1 MNSVKIKM
9 KRIGGKHMNF
19 FTFANPTE
27 LIFGKDS
34 VQKLKDKAQSFGK
47 NVLLVY
53 GGGSVKR
60 NGLYDQIV
68 GILKEA
74 DKTIH
79 ELSGVEPNPRL
90 STVHKGI
97 QICKDEH
104 IDFILAVGGGSVIDC
119 TKAIAVGAKFDGE
132 IWDVITRKAV
142 PTGALKFGTVLTL
155 AATGSEMNAG
165 SVITNWETNEK
176 LGWGSKF
183 SYPTFSIL
191 DPQNTFTVPRD
202 QTVYGSVDIMSHVLE
217 SYFHHGTNTKI
228 QDRFCEGILKTVI
241 ETAPIAVENL
251 DNYEARET
259 LLYSGTMALNGILSM
274 GVQGDWA
281 THNIEHAVS
290 AVTDIPHGGGLAI
303 IFPHWMEYVMSE
315 NVDRFGQFAER
326 VFGIE
331 QGTKSK
337 EEWALEGI
345 KALRSFWNSI
355 GAPSKLSEYG
365 ITEDQL
371 EEMSA
376 KTVKYG
382 PFGYFKKLDREDALK
397 ILKAAL

>member
-1 MNSVKIKM
+1 
-9 KRIGGKHMNF
+9 MNF

-290 AVTDIPHGGGLAI
+290 AVSDIPHGGGLAI

-382 PFGYFKKLDREDALK
+382 PFGYFKKLDQEDALK

>member
-1 MNSVKIKM
+1 
-9 KRIGGKHMNF
+9 MNF

-34 VQKLKDKAQSFGK
+34 VQKLKEKAASFGK

-60 NGLYDQIV
+60 NGLFDQIV

-97 QICKDEH
+97 QICKDEN

-119 TKAIAVGAKFDGE
+119 TKAIAVGAKFDGD

-176 LGWGSKF
+176 LGWGSRF
-183 SYPTFSIL
+183 SFPTFSIL

-202 QTVYGSVDIMSHVLE
+202 QTIYGSVDIMSHVIE

-241 ETAPIAVENL
+241 ETAPIAVESL
-251 DNYEARET
+251 DHYEARET

-355 GAPSKLSEYG
+355 GAPSRLSEFG
-365 ITEDQL
+365 ITKDQL
-371 EEMSA
+371 PEMAA

-382 PFGYFKKLDREDALK
+382 PFGNFKKLDQEDTLK
-397 ILKAAL
+397 ILEAAL

>member
-1 MNSVKIKM
+1 
-9 KRIGGKHMNF
+9 MNF

-97 QICKDEH
+97 QICKGEH

-142 PTGALKFGTVLTL
+142 PTDAIKFGTVLTL

-290 AVTDIPHGGGLAI
+290 AVSDIPHGGGLAI
-303 IFPHWMEYVMSE
+303 IFPHWMEYVMNE

-382 PFGYFKKLDREDALK
+382 PFGYFKKLDQEDALK

>member
-1 MNSVKIKM
+1 
-9 KRIGGKHMNF
+9 MNF

-34 VQKLKDKAQSFGK
+34 VQKLKEKSTSFGK

-74 DKTIH
+74 DKTIY

-97 QICKDEH
+97 QICKDEK
-104 IDFILAVGGGSVIDC
+104 IDFILAIGGGSVIDC

-142 PTGALKFGTVLTL
+142 PNDALKFGTVLTL

-165 SVITNWETNEK
+165 SVITNWETKEK

-202 QTVYGSVDIMSHVLE
+202 QTVYGSVDIMSHVIE

-241 ETAPIAVENL
+241 ETAPIAVETL

-274 GVQGDWA
+274 GVQGDWS

-303 IFPHWMEYVMSE
+303 IFPHWMEYVMNE
-315 NVDRFGQFAER
+315 NVDRFCQFAER
-326 VFGIE
+326 VFDIK
-331 QGTKSK
+331 QDSMSK
-337 EEWALEGI
+337 EEWALAGI
-345 KALRSFWNSI
+345 KALRTFWSSI
-355 GAPSKLSEYG
+355 GAPSCLSEYG
-365 ITEDQL
+365 ITKEQL
-371 EEMSA
+371 PEMAA

-382 PFGYFKKLDREDALK
+382 PFGYFKKLDQEAALK
-397 ILKAAL
+397 ILEAAL